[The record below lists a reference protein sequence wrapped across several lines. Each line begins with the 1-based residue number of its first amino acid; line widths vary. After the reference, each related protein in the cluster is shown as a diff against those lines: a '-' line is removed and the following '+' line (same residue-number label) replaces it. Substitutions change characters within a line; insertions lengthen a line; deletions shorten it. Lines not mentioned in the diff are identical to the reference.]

1 LGGLPFEFR
10 RKPRFPR
17 KLTEEFL
24 LVDLL
29 NNLPKLAE
37 DTEMLR
43 TRARGKAK
51 ELNANKLRLTARNY
65 GKVAT
70 RKFFD
75 QVLAD
80 AT

>member
-1 LGGLPFEFR
+1 MGKGWVTFGCN
-10 RKPRFPR
+10 
-17 KLTEEFL
+17 LT
-24 LVDLL
+24 
-29 NNLPKLAE
+29 
-37 DTEMLR
+37 
-43 TRARGKAK
+43 AK
-51 ELNANKLRLTARNY
+51 ELNANKLRLAARNY